1 MERAIEIRSLDG
13 RSITVSI
20 SSDRSIGDLKAV
32 LKESSFL
39 PAKKSPH
46 FHLFFKY
53 IRKRFLFVVKGSK
66 LSLDSR
72 VDSHPVE
79 HGEFMVLV
87 PFTKKSG
94 QIPVEN
100 GPPVRSPPN
109 RPLDSVPSPAADM
122 AWRDIM
128 NDLSSLSGITK
139 DEKTRNGWGPSNY
152 LSSKEGETSVG
163 ERCRKTSMKR
173 TCKRKLDDSHVLL
186 RDLLC
191 SDEKD
196 IFDRLMSERIRC
208 IVELVCCL
216 CNADS
221 GSCLLFVEYFRST
234 SMSQQCVCP
243 SWLKRVLK
251 NFTFINILCAL
262 FHMQKK
268 FLTWKCIDEALKQP
282 GTFGLENTCGSDVE
296 NLSLLCPQVVL
307 PIALFVSSFEVE

>member
-1 MERAIEIRSLDG
+1 MIQYILERFIF
-13 RSITVSI
+13 VS
-20 SSDRSIGDLKAV
+20 
-32 LKESSFL
+32 
-39 PAKKSPH
+39 
-46 FHLFFKY
+46 
-53 IRKRFLFVVKGSK
+53 KGSK

-72 VDSHPVE
+72 VDDYPVE

-94 QIPVEN
+94 RLPVEN
-100 GPPVRSPPN
+100 GPLVRSPPN

-139 DEKTRNGWGPSNY
+139 DEITRSGPSNY
-152 LSSKEGETSVG
+152 LSSKKGETSVG
-163 ERCRKTSMKR
+163 ERCRKTLLKR

-191 SDEKD
+191 SDEKN
-196 IFDRLMSERIRC
+196 IFDQLMSDRIRC
-208 IVELVCCL
+208 IVESVCCL

-221 GSCLLFVEYFRST
+221 GSCLLFEEYFRST
-234 SMSQQCVCP
+234 STSQHCVCP
-243 SWLKRVLK
+243 FWLKRVLK

-262 FHMQKK
+262 FQIQKK

-296 NLSLLCPQVVL
+296 NLSLLCPLVVL